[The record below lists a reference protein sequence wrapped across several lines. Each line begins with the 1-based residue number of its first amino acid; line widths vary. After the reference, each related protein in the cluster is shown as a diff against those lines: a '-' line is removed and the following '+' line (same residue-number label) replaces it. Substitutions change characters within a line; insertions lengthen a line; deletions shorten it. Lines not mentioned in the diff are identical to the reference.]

1 MNRHLNVEL
10 LDYLQQNKKYGQTS
24 WPFQIDKTEPWAYM
38 DDVFT
43 PEQCNTII
51 EVGKNQCLERAITGG
66 SGQQVSDDKIRKSR
80 TSWLSPAEGNEWIFQ
95 KITDVAIT
103 LNERFFK
110 FDLWGLAEGIQFTE
124 YQAPGG
130 HYKPH
135 IDSMYNGKIRKLSIS
150 VQLSNPDTYDG
161 GDFVLNN
168 GDEICLPRKQ
178 GIALAFPSYSLHGI
192 KPVTNGT
199 RYSLVA
205 WITGPAFK

>member
-1 MNRHLNVEL
+1 MARHHKVEL
-10 LDYLQQNKKYGQTS
+10 LDYLQQNKKYGQSS
-24 WPFQIDKTEPWAYM
+24 WPFVVDKTEPWAYM

-43 PEQCNTII
+43 PAQCQTII
-51 EVGKNQCLERAITGG
+51 QIGKNQCLDRAVTGG
-66 SGQQVSDDKIRKSR
+66 AGKQISDDEIRKSR

-95 KITDVAIT
+95 KMTDVVMN

-110 FDLWGLAEGIQFTE
+110 FDLWGFAEGIQFTE
-124 YQAPGG
+124 YQSPGG

-150 VQLSNPDTYDG
+150 VQLTDPNAYKG

-168 GDEICLPRKQ
+168 GDEVYLPRKQ
-178 GIALAFPSYSLHGI
+178 GTALVFPSYSLHGV
-192 KPVTNGT
+192 KPVTEGI